1 MRTIALVAAAAVLAL
16 TAGTDGHRLL
26 ERTHLVGACSAIATP
41 RGETGAWQ
49 ACRPG
54 RLEGRPD
61 LSASSCL
68 RRDLV
73 ADVELWRCPARVDD
87 SRTA

>member
-1 MRTIALVAAAAVLAL
+1 MRTIALVAAAVVALAAVK
-16 TAGTDGHRLL
+16 DGHRLL

-54 RLEGRPD
+54 RLEGPPD

-73 ADVELWRCPARVDD
+73 ADVELWRCPARADA
-87 SRTA
+87 SRAA